1 MIGNNDP
8 VGTDLGS
15 LSGIVRIEDSLQH
28 QRERGQ
34 RADPF
39 HISPRQHRALSRT
52 PAPQANVP
60 IMEMWG
66 RKLWRK
72 LEPGARLAPTITQGG
87 RVNGDAQRLGTTGRN
102 ARDEITVEAAIA
114 LPIEQ
119 KPDGR
124 GTCGHTFLNARR
136 TRGAVDEH

>member
-1 MIGNNDP
+1 
-8 VGTDLGS
+8 
-15 LSGIVRIEDSLQH
+15 
-28 QRERGQ
+28 
-34 RADPF
+34 
-39 HISPRQHRALSRT
+39 
-52 PAPQANVP
+52 
-60 IMEMWG
+60 MEMWG

-136 TRGAVDEH
+136 TRGAVDEHRCRLPRARCARQLAVRVGQALK